1 MLNPNILDK
10 DPSWMRTASV
20 DELREFIRFLDDQ
33 PNTPRVKELLI
44 AFDKECDRRAAMDNE
59 TRNNG
64 EWI

>member
-59 TRNNG
+59 NRNNG